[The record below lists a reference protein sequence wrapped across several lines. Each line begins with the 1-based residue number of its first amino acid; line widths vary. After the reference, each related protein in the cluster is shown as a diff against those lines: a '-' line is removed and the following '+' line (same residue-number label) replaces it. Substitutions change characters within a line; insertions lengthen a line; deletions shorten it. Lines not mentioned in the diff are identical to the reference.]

1 MSGMHKEETHF
12 YKRKAECVKS
22 TSLPCYAPCAGRGA
36 LPIPR
41 GVGRHRC
48 ARARDKAPL
57 RGPLLAGAGAGW
69 AGRGVGTKRWMSSP
83 SRPSSNHCSVLKRQ
97 TMWTIWSI
105 FWKQLL
111 DFFTKWPLSGWQ
123 RTSQDGIF
131 MIYVTLIRM
140 FDRFLLY
147 DFCFIGD
154 NFLSWLILRVKIYWQ
169 FWYWT
174 SAMAGHWITHNKH
187 IVWQYPLPGVWYWRH
202 L

>member
-1 MSGMHKEETHF
+1 M
-12 YKRKAECVKS
+12 RPVQ
-22 TSLPCYAPCAGRGA
+22 
-36 LPIPR
+36 
-41 GVGRHRC
+41 GVGRCPLPGAQVAIRVHVLGAGRPC
-48 ARARDKAPL
+48 VAPCWQGQGRGGRAGEWGRRGGWAVPVARAVTIAL
-57 RGPLLAGAGAGW
+57 SW
-69 AGRGVGTKRWMSSP
+69 SGR
-83 SRPSSNHCSVLKRQ
+83 Q
-97 TMWTIWSI
+97 WTIWSI

-147 DFCFIGD
+147 DSCFTGD
-154 NFLSWLILRVKIYWQ
+154 NFLSWLILRVKIYCQ